1 MRLVSSPLD
10 LSAAKEIESFIY
22 PSFVS
27 LTKTSGRRE
36 LSLNEQPKI
45 GIGKMMLI
53 GVGWFGVQFFWGF
66 NTAVMPLFLNKFT
79 DTKTMIGLV
88 LSLAGVAGCIVP
100 PIVGYISD
108 RTSGRFGRRRPYIFC
123 GLLGVLICLF
133 ALPQLAAF
141 TMVAVVSCL
150 MYFSLRSAETP
161 YLSLLPDI
169 VPPEQRGSASGVMNL
184 FGGIGLISY
193 FIIGG
198 SIWEKNPHFSFY
210 LVAVI
215 AFAAALITISI
226 LREPDVPLEE
236 LSGGG
241 GPFAYVKG
249 VTSESS
255 AMRFFIAQFF
265 WWLGFWIITSFVVLF
280 ITEELGVPEKEAFNV
295 LAVFSIVS
303 ALFALPLGI
312 LGDKVGRRNLLS
324 VAVFLWGVFYII
336 VGLSQTLTQILL
348 LVGFTAIPFA
358 AVMSVGLAYLLDL
371 IPPER
376 TAEFVGFSVI
386 SVAAAQIAGPLIG
399 GVVIDTLGFWA
410 IFPATALFMW
420 VGLILLQFVQ
430 PRVVQEATPEG

>member
-1 MRLVSSPLD
+1 M
-10 LSAAKEIESFIY
+10 
-22 PSFVS
+22 
-27 LTKTSGRRE
+27 
-36 LSLNEQPKI
+36 NEQPKI
-45 GIGKMMLI
+45 SLGKMILI
-53 GVGWFGVQFFWGF
+53 GVGWFGMQFFWGF
-66 NTAVMPLFLNKFT
+66 NTAAMPLFLSNFT

-100 PIVGYISD
+100 PIVGYVSD
-108 RTSGRFGRRRPYIFC
+108 RTPGRFGRRRPYIFC

-133 ALPQLAAF
+133 VLPQLAAF
-141 TMVAVVSCL
+141 TVVVAISCL

-169 VPPEQRGSASGVMNL
+169 TPPEQRGTASGVMNL

-193 FIIGG
+193 FSIGG
-198 SIWEKNPHFSFY
+198 KIWEKNPGFSFY
-210 LVAVI
+210 LVAI
-215 AFAAALITISI
+215 ISFAAALITISI
-226 LREPDVPLEE
+226 LREPDTRSEE
-236 LSGGG
+236 PTGEG
-241 GPFAYVKG
+241 GPFAYVKS

-255 AMRFFIAQFF
+255 AMRYFVAQFF

-280 ITEELGVPEKEAFNV
+280 ITEELGAPEKEAFNV

-312 LGDKVGRRNLLS
+312 LGDKVGRRGLLS
-324 VAVFLWGVFYII
+324 VAIFLWGVFYII
-336 VGLSQTLTQILL
+336 VGLSQNLTQILL

-371 IPPER
+371 VPPER
-376 TAEFVGFSVI
+376 TAEFMGFSII

-410 IFPATALFMW
+410 IFPATAGFMW
-420 VGLILLQFVQ
+420 VGLILLQFVH
-430 PRVVQEATPEG
+430 PRVAREAEPES